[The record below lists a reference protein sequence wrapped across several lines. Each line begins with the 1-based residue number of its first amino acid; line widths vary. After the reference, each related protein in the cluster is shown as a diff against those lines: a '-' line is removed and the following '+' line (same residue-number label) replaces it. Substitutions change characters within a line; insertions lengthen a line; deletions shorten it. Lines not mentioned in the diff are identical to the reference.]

1 MFCTVKSEAG
11 VENQRSG
18 REGTDG
24 SISKNG
30 PSRDERNATTIL
42 MRSTW
47 SVIYRRV
54 IQCCK
59 DQIKNVVSRATGECR
74 TREDGR

>member
-30 PSRDERNATTIL
+30 PSRDVRG
-42 MRSTW
+42 MR
-47 SVIYRRV
+47 
-54 IQCCK
+54 QLF
-59 DQIKNVVSRATGECR
+59 
-74 TREDGR
+74 